1 MENAGKDAEASL
13 SECGVTF
20 AGTESSDKTVSYT
33 EAGKLQ
39 IRLKK
44 AAAGRI
50 FMERE
55 TQKRE
60 YLFLSFPG
68 EKQPVWK
75 RCKRDGKWDKEQAE
89 QYSHRLCNRGRYIS
103 LCICPAGR
111 DEGTIGYLWLRR
123 L

>member
-44 AAAGRI
+44 GGCRQD
-50 FMERE
+50 FHGEGDTERGISV
-55 TQKRE
+55 
-60 YLFLSFPG
+60 SFFSG
-68 EKQPVWK
+68 
-75 RCKRDGKWDKEQAE
+75 
-89 QYSHRLCNRGRYIS
+89 
-103 LCICPAGR
+103 
-111 DEGTIGYLWLRR
+111 
-123 L
+123 